1 MSIKEIL
8 QQEIRS
14 AECIVFVINKI
25 KNHKAEIASV
35 AIGTTFFST
44 FHGIRSTLK
53 FTFDRSWAY
62 GYELSESVIVK
73 KRWRLNIAA
82 FGGLLD

>member
-35 AIGTTFFST
+35 AIGTTFF
-44 FHGIRSTLK
+44 FNFPWNQVDIKIHI
-53 FTFDRSWAY
+53 
-62 GYELSESVIVK
+62 
-73 KRWRLNIAA
+73 
-82 FGGLLD
+82 